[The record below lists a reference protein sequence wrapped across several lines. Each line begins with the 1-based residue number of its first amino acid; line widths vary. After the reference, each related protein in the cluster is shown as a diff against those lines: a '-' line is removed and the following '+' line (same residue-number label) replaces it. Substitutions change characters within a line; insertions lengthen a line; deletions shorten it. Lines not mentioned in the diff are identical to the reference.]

1 MDQSSLIERE
11 GVGFGNM
18 IIITIISTTIIIT
31 IITSII
37 VIITASNITMMTRWR
52 EVEKFFEPLAT
63 SAASL
68 SHFSGNLAEA
78 SLAR

>member
-1 MDQSSLIERE
+1 M
-11 GVGFGNM
+11 
-18 IIITIISTTIIIT
+18 IIT

-37 VIITASNITMMTRWR
+37 VITTTIITMMTRWR
-52 EVEKFFEPLAT
+52 EVEKFFEPPAT

-68 SHFSGNLAEA
+68 SHFSSNLAEA